1 MALRVVVVCPLV
13 TLIAASIAF
22 SPCAPL
28 KIAMAGPGGDTHV
41 VASVRLG
48 AGQSQPA
55 VVCGGS
61 VHLFDSAAVS
71 SVSQLVAL
79 CHEAQ
84 GSVAA
89 VTSRLSR
96 RVVSLDD
103 TVTLCAPLP
112 GDCTIFGIGKNYS
125 EHVKEVDSTLPGIS
139 SASAPTA
146 PIVFCKASTSLCGP
160 RDAIVLPPHSQQVDY
175 EGELGVVIG
184 RAGRGIPASAWRDH
198 VFGYTVVNDVRCAPH
213 AALLGALT

>member
-1 MALRVVVVCPLV
+1 M
-13 TLIAASIAF
+13 T
-22 SPCAPL
+22 
-28 KIAMAGPGGDTHV
+28 GPNAHM

-48 AGQSQPA
+48 AEHQAQPA
-55 VVCGGS
+55 VLCGS
-61 VHLFDSAAVS
+61 RVHLFEPAAVS
-71 SVSQLVAL
+71 SLAQLVAL
-79 CHEAQ
+79 CHEA

-89 VTSRLSR
+89 VTKRLSR

-112 GDCTIFGIGKNYS
+112 GDATIFGIGKNYS

-184 RAGRGIPASAWRDH
+184 RAGRGIPAAAWRDH
-198 VFGYTVVNDVRCAPH
+198 VFGFTVLNDVRCAPH
-213 AALLGALT
+213 EALLGALTQELTCHASLQRP